1 MHYRGWHIF
10 SLTTLLIKVFVRPH
24 AQVILVEYNFVGV
37 VQDEKQLVC
46 LEPDVGQ
53 VAVELSFLV
62 LHTENRDLFV
72 IIAEQVVAFN
82 PSFGP
87 LGDGD

>member
-1 MHYRGWHIF
+1 
-10 SLTTLLIKVFVRPH
+10 
-24 AQVILVEYNFVGV
+24 V

-62 LHTENRDLFV
+62 LHTEDRDLFV